1 MNTILFE
8 IEIISAM
15 ALIISLLNYMT
26 PKCLEYPTLKNVCL
40 VVIIAIL
47 YCALVPFSEE
57 LWNLGAQTDLT
68 YKIFKITLLVS
79 FVLSPLFSFSLFAV
93 TFMLKNQFEKIH
105 NFSKVGIK
113 SHLVLGPL
121 VGLIVGLV
129 AVIVTGSITAMISS
143 VVLVSF
149 FVSLGGLKEEL
160 KEQR

>member
-26 PKCLEYPTLKNVCL
+26 PKCLENFSLKKVCAVL
-40 VVIIAIL
+40 IVAIL
-47 YCALVPFSEE
+47 YCALALFSEE
-57 LWNLGAQTDLT
+57 LWNLGAQADLT
-68 YKIFKITLLVS
+68 YKIFKITLLVA
-79 FVLSPLFSFSLFAV
+79 FVLLPLFSAWLFVV
-93 TFMLKNQFEKIH
+93 TFIMKNKFEKIR

-113 SHLVLGPL
+113 SQLVLGPL

-129 AVIVTGSITAMISS
+129 AIIITGSITAMISS